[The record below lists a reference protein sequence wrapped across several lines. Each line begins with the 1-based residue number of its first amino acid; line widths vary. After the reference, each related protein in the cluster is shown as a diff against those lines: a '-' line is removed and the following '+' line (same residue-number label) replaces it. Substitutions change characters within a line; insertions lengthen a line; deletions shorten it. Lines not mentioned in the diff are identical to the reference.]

1 VTIVE
6 SGVAEVARLEAREG
20 YLYLRQ
26 YKAPVFRGGGM
37 KAILFAAG
45 AAAAMIGALVLGG
58 CATPTPVA
66 ATQAAT
72 QSAPI
77 KVVYHLT
84 DGLDQSQR
92 AMGNIR
98 NHLTAEPGAKI
109 VVVGNA
115 DGILFMLDGAKDR
128 NGYPFD
134 ATIQDLKT
142 KGVDFR
148 ICSNTLAVRK
158 IERAKVIADVNFVD
172 SGVAEV
178 ARLQAREGFVYLR
191 P

>member
-1 VTIVE
+1 MRHLLMV
-6 SGVAEVARLEAREG
+6 
-20 YLYLRQ
+20 
-26 YKAPVFRGGGM
+26 
-37 KAILFAAG
+37 
-45 AAAAMIGALVLGG
+45 AAACVLALGG
-58 CATPTPVA
+58 CVSVTPTPVA
-66 ATQAAT
+66 NETPQAAT
-72 QSAPI
+72 KAAPV

-98 NHLTAEPGAKI
+98 NHLNAEPGAKI

-128 NGYPFD
+128 NGNPFD
-134 ATIQDLKT
+134 ATIQDLKA

-148 ICSNTLAVRK
+148 ICGNTLAVRK
-158 IERAKVIADVNFVD
+158 IDRARAIPDVSIVD
-172 SGVAEV
+172 SGVAEA

>member
-1 VTIVE
+1 
-6 SGVAEVARLEAREG
+6 
-20 YLYLRQ
+20 
-26 YKAPVFRGGGM
+26 M
-37 KAILFAAG
+37 KTMLI
-45 AAAAMIGALVLGG
+45 AAAALVAFGLAG
-58 CATPTPVA
+58 CAGTN
-66 ATQAAT
+66 
-72 QSAPI
+72 QSAAPAMADKAAPV

-84 DGLDQSQR
+84 GGLDEAQR

-98 NHLTAEPGAKI
+98 NHLAADPTAKI

-115 DGILFMLDGAKDR
+115 NGIEFMLDGAKDR

-134 ATIQDLKT
+134 ATIQDLKA

-148 ICSNTLAVRK
+148 ACGNTLAVRK
-158 IERAKVIADVNFVD
+158 IDRTKVIPDVSIVD

-178 ARLQAREGFVYLR
+178 ARLQAREGYVYLR

>member
-1 VTIVE
+1 
-6 SGVAEVARLEAREG
+6 
-20 YLYLRQ
+20 
-26 YKAPVFRGGGM
+26 M
-37 KAILFAAG
+37 KHVLV
-45 AAAAMIGALVLGG
+45 AAALCGLALGG
-58 CATPTPVA
+58 CANVTPAAGPNDAQRA
-66 ATQAAT
+66 ATKP
-72 QSAPI
+72 APV

-84 DGLDQSQR
+84 EGLDQSQR

-98 NHLTAEPGAKI
+98 NHLNAEPGARI

-134 ATIQDLKT
+134 ATIQDLKA

-148 ICSNTLAVRK
+148 ICGNTLAVRK
-158 IERAKVIADVNFVD
+158 IDRAKAIPDVSIVD
-172 SGVAEV
+172 SGVAEA

>member
-1 VTIVE
+1 
-6 SGVAEVARLEAREG
+6 
-20 YLYLRQ
+20 
-26 YKAPVFRGGGM
+26 M
-37 KAILFAAG
+37 KHVLV
-45 AAAAMIGALVLGG
+45 AAALCALALGG
-58 CATPTPVA
+58 CANVPPTAGSNDAPRA
-66 ATQAAT
+66 ATK
-72 QSAPI
+72 PVPV

-84 DGLDQSQR
+84 EGLDQSQR

-98 NHLTAEPGAKI
+98 NHLNAEPGARI

-134 ATIQDLKT
+134 ATIQDLKA

-148 ICSNTLAVRK
+148 ICGNTLAVRK
-158 IERAKVIADVNFVD
+158 IDRAKAIPDVSIVD
-172 SGVAEV
+172 SGVAEA

>member
-1 VTIVE
+1 
-6 SGVAEVARLEAREG
+6 
-20 YLYLRQ
+20 
-26 YKAPVFRGGGM
+26 M
-37 KAILFAAG
+37 KHVLV
-45 AAAAMIGALVLGG
+45 AAAALCGLVLGG
-58 CATPTPVA
+58 CASVAPNAGSNEAPRA
-66 ATQAAT
+66 ATKP
-72 QSAPI
+72 APV

-84 DGLDQSQR
+84 EGLDQSQR

-98 NHLTAEPGAKI
+98 NHLNAEPGARI

-134 ATIQDLKT
+134 ATIQDLKA

-148 ICSNTLAVRK
+148 ICGNTLAVRK
-158 IERAKVIADVNFVD
+158 IDRAKAIPDVSIVD
-172 SGVAEV
+172 SGVAEA

>member
-1 VTIVE
+1 MRHQGE
-6 SGVAEVARLEAREG
+6 R
-20 YLYLRQ
+20 
-26 YKAPVFRGGGM
+26 M
-37 KAILFAAG
+37 KHLLMV
-45 AAAAMIGALVLGG
+45 AAAACVLALGG
-58 CATPTPVA
+58 CASVAPGASNETPRA
-66 ATQAAT
+66 ATKAA
-72 QSAPI
+72 PV

-84 DGLDQSQR
+84 EGLDQSQR

-98 NHLTAEPGAKI
+98 NHLNAEPGAKI

-115 DGILFMLDGAKDR
+115 DGVLFMLDGAKDR

-134 ATIQDLKT
+134 ATIQDLKA

-148 ICSNTLAVRK
+148 ICGNTLAVRK
-158 IERAKVIADVNFVD
+158 IDRAKAIPDVSIVD
-172 SGVAEV
+172 SGVAEA